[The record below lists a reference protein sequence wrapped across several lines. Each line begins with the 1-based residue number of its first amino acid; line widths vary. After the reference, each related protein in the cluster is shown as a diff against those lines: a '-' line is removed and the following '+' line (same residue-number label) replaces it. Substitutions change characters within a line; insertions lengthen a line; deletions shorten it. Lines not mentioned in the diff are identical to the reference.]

1 MEKCIEGAKSLIE
14 HQIKNEQICNVGES
28 FAEYQK
34 VYAWTNEYIKGYLD
48 LVSFTDKDSA
58 LSVMASGDH
67 AFNLIEKGISIV
79 DTFDTNRLTEYYAL
93 GLKRAMILKY
103 DYNTFLNV
111 TQKLYSDNITI
122 EEISEIVLGLLP
134 FMDSKYANY
143 WRQIIDFNM
152 QMQRNNHTKLNLFRM
167 LNFAN
172 NFENMNEL
180 NNYLVNEEH
189 YERLRNRMGT
199 ANINFKCA
207 NAMNLESEF
216 NSQYD
221 FILLSNILAYF
232 SIRWKFDWDYEEFK
246 KYEDSLKKI
255 LKPEGIIFLKYIM
268 LHGITDKMVKTTVIG
283 NHLVTSKDLTDEEI
297 INLPPLPGNKAFSGM
312 VLLRK
317 KK

>member
-1 MEKCIEGAKSLIE
+1 MEKCIEGAKRLIE
-14 HQIKNEQICNVGES
+14 HQIKNKQICNVGES

-48 LVSFTDKDSA
+48 LVSFTNKDSA
-58 LSVMASGDH
+58 LAVMASGDH
-67 AFNLIEKGISIV
+67 AFNLIEKGISTV
-79 DTFDTNRLTEYYAL
+79 DTFDTNRLTEFYAL

-103 DYNTFLNV
+103 DYKTFLEV
-111 TQKLYSDNITI
+111 TQRLYSDDITI
-122 EEISEIVLGLLP
+122 AEISEIVFGLLP
-134 FMDSKYANY
+134 FMDRKHAIY
-143 WRQIIDFNM
+143 WRNIIDFNM
-152 QMQRNNHTKLNLFRM
+152 HIQRENNTSLNLFRM

-172 NFENMNEL
+172 NFENMDLL
-180 NNYLVNEEH
+180 NNYLVDEEH
-189 YERLRNRMGT
+189 YERLRNCLGS
-199 ANINFKCA
+199 ANITFKCA

-221 FILLSNILAYF
+221 FILLSNILDYF
-232 SIRWKFDWDYEEFK
+232 SIRWKFDWDYEKLK
-246 KYEDSLKKI
+246 KYEESLKKI

-297 INLPPLPGNKAFSGM
+297 VNLPALPSNKAFSGM